1 MGLLE
6 THTGPKSPVGLDL
19 LRQRRRAEQMANLM
33 GTQADMFLK
42 KNKNQLLPLN
52 VWTLIEHGS
61 GYTRPKGPFQQGL
74 LLC

>member
-33 GTQADMFLK
+33 GTQADVLK

-52 VWTLIEHGS
+52 VWTLIEHDS
-61 GYTRPKGPFQQGL
+61 VYTVSKGPFQQGL